1 MKRIMTTLIACGL
14 ASPLAV
20 MAADEIKANVGIVS
34 DYVFRGVSQTDNN
47 PAVQGGVDYNHQRGL
62 YAGAWAT
69 NVDIPG
75 SDAKARLDL
84 YGGYKMKLSS
94 GLGFDAGLIAYS
106 FVRDTHRKFW
116 EVFAGVSLGHISGK
130 VFHDPDNN
138 NTYLQGAL
146 NYDIG
151 SGIKVSLGAGQSFL
165 SQQKDYTD
173 VILGV
178 SKNFAGLDLG
188 LTFTDSSQKPSSDLN
203 RSILALSAKYVF

>member
-1 MKRIMTTLIACGL
+1 MKRIMTALITCGL

-94 GLGFDAGLIAYS
+94 GLGFDAGLIAYPLCATPTVI
-106 FVRDTHRKFW
+106 FGRFLPGQAW
-116 EVFAGVSLGHISGK
+116 
-130 VFHDPDNN
+130 DPLVASCFMIRI
-138 NTYLQGAL
+138 T
-146 NYDIG
+146 I
-151 SGIKVSLGAGQSFL
+151 
-165 SQQKDYTD
+165 T
-173 VILGV
+173 
-178 SKNFAGLDLG
+178 
-188 LTFTDSSQKPSSDLN
+188 P
-203 RSILALSAKYVF
+203 